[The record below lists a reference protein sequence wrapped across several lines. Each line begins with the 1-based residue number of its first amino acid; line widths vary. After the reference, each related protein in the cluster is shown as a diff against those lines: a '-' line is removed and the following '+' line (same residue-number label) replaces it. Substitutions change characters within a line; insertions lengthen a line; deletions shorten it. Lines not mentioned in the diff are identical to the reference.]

1 MQENQNITINSE
13 NTTQNL
19 DKNSKKEKKLKDKE
33 ARKSL
38 LRARIFIILV
48 GSCVVLIALLIYAIV
63 SALI

>member
-48 GSCVVLIALLIYAIV
+48 R
-63 SALI
+63 

>member
-38 LRARIFIILV
+38 LRARIFIIL
-48 GSCVVLIALLIYAIV
+48 GGLCVVLIALLIYAIV
-63 SALI
+63 SAII